1 MFDTIIIGSGPAGIS
16 AGLYLKRINTN
27 VLIFTNNNSALKKA
41 HLIENYYGFNS
52 ISGDELYNKG
62 IDQAKRMKIEILEEE
77 VLEIKKEEY
86 FEIVTIKNT
95 YKSKSLILATGISR
109 TNSGIKGISDYEGK
123 GLSYCAT
130 CDGFFYKDKN
140 IAVIG
145 NGDYAIREIN
155 HLLNITKNI
164 TILTN
169 GEEVNT
175 KIKELNLKIIDSTI
189 NELNGNGKVEMVSF
203 EDGNTLKIDGV
214 FVAIGVA
221 DAIAFAKTI
230 GLATEKN
237 FLIVNDKFETNI
249 EGLFAIGD
257 CIGGLLQ
264 ISKAVNDGAKVSK
277 EIIKFLKK

>member
-1 MFDTIIIGSGPAGIS
+1 MTDTIIIGSGPAGIS
-16 AGLYLKRINTN
+16 AGLYLKRANAD

-41 HLIENYYGFNS
+41 HLIENYYGFDS
-52 ISGDELYNKG
+52 ISGSELYDKG
-62 IDQAKRMKIEILEEE
+62 IEQSKRMGIDILEEE

-86 FEIVTIKNT
+86 FEIVTNKQA

-109 TNSGIKGISDYEGK
+109 TNSGIKGISNYEGK

-130 CDGFFYKDKN
+130 CDGFFYKNKN

-145 NGDYAIREIN
+145 NGDYAIKEIS

-169 GEEVNT
+169 GEDTND
-175 KIKELNLKIIDSTI
+175 KIKELNLKVI
-189 NELNGNGKVEMVSF
+189 NYPIGELNGKDKLEMISFKNGE
-203 EDGNTLKIDGV
+203 TLKVDGV

-221 DAIAFAKTI
+221 GAIDFAKTLGI
-230 GLATEKN
+230 ATEKN
-237 FLIVNDKFETNI
+237 FLIVNDNLETNI

-264 ISKAVNDGAKVSK
+264 ISKAISDGAKVSK
-277 EIIKFLKK
+277 EIIKFIKK

>member
-16 AGLYLKRINTN
+16 AGLYLKRVNTN

-41 HLIENYYGFNS
+41 HLIENYYGFDS
-52 ISGDELYNKG
+52 ISGDELYDKG
-62 IDQAKRMKIEILEEE
+62 IDQARRMNVDILEEE
-77 VLEIKKEEY
+77 VLEIKKEEH
-86 FEIVTIKNT
+86 FKIITTKNT
-95 YKSKSLILATGISR
+95 YKSKSLILATGVSR
-109 TNSGIKGISDYEGK
+109 ANNGIKGISDYEGK

-130 CDGFFYKDKN
+130 CDGFFYKNKN

-145 NGDYAIREIN
+145 NGDYAVSEII

-164 TILTN
+164 TVLTN
-169 GEEVNT
+169 GEDTNG
-175 KIKELNLKIIDSTI
+175 KIKELNLNVI
-189 NELNGNGKVEMVSF
+189 NSPINQLIGNGKLEMVSF
-203 EDGNTLKIDGV
+203 KDGEILKIDGA

-230 GLATEKN
+230 GIATEKN
-237 FLIVNDKFETNI
+237 FLIVNDKFETNV

-264 ISKAVNDGAKVSK
+264 VSKAINDGAKVSK
-277 EIIKFLKK
+277 EIIRFLKK